1 MQELAGGC
9 SYSSALAAAPCEG
22 QHGRRSHC
30 DSPQGLRPRSPW
42 MTRLPDVLGRGVAGE
57 RDGWRAAEGAA
68 RRLDVTEITREFE
81 AALLLISRSL

>member
-1 MQELAGGC
+1 MT
-9 SYSSALAAAPCEG
+9 PHEG

-30 DSPQGLRPRSPW
+30 DSPQGQRPRLPW
-42 MTRLPDVLGRGVAGE
+42 MTRLPDVLGRGAVGDWLAKG
-57 RDGWRAAEGAA
+57 RVEGTA